1 MFKVF
6 SSTYVEGGGGGE
18 GEGGGGGEGKFQ
30 KFLNNSDSN
39 PYLPFFFFFFF
50 FLFFCYDN
58 WGKFS
63 VIMYLYFWIK
73 SKKEQESTQTLVTTG
88 LYIY

>member
-50 FLFFCYDN
+50 FCYDN